1 MKLQGKVAIVTGGAS
16 GIGRA
21 ISLQLAAD
29 GASVVIADLNL
40 DLAQSTAREVSALG
54 QRALPVRVNV
64 TSSQEVKALVDRA
77 VKDLGG
83 IDVLVNN
90 AGWDKLEP
98 FVQST
103 EETWDKVIAIN
114 LKAPIICARAVLD
127 HMMERKAGKIIS
139 ISSDAGKVGSSGE
152 AVYSGCKA
160 GVIGFSKTL
169 AREVARYG
177 INVNCVCPGPT
188 ETPLL
193 QSLMGAGD
201 TGSRMLQ
208 AVIRAVPFK
217 RLGRPEDIANMVSFL
232 ASDDADYITGQAFS
246 VNGGLT
252 MQ

>member
-1 MKLQGKVAIVTGGAS
+1 MRLLGKVAIVTGGAS

-21 ISLQLAAD
+21 ISLELASQGAD
-29 GASVVIADLNL
+29 VVIVDLNL
-40 DLAQSTAREVSALG
+40 EAAQSTAKEITGLG
-54 QRALPVRVNV
+54 RRALAVKTNV
-64 TSSQEVKALVDRA
+64 TSSVEVKAMVA
-77 VKDLGG
+77 QAIQDLGG
-83 IDVLVNN
+83 VDVLVNN

-98 FVQST
+98 FIQSA
-103 EETWDKVIAIN
+103 EETWDRVIALN

-127 HMMERKAGKIIS
+127 HMIERKAGKIIS

-188 ETPLL
+188 DTPLL
-193 QSLMGAGD
+193 QNLMGAAD
-201 TGSRMLQ
+201 TGAKMLQ
-208 AVIRAVPFK
+208 AVIKAVPFK
-217 RLGRPEDIANMVSFL
+217 RLGKPEDIAKMVAFL
-232 ASDDADYITGQAFS
+232 ASDDAGYITGQAFS
-246 VNGGLT
+246 VNGGLV